1 MNSSF
6 IIIPLEKLKKAE
18 EVFPEIS
25 EIIGPY
31 LESIINEGDP
41 IRSFSFFYDDVGS
54 ILERTRGTDSI
65 SQVDSDVF
73 MINDFEKISDDIFVA
88 LEYVKH
94 DLDYFL
100 PKGLNKVNIES
111 EKIDDQSIILKISD
125 EI

>member
-1 MNSSF
+1 MNKT
-6 IIIPLEKLKKAE
+6 IIVIPLEKLKKAE
-18 EVFPEIS
+18 EIFPEIS
-25 EIIGPY
+25 EVIGPY

-41 IRSFSFFYDDVGS
+41 IRSFSFFYDDVGT
-54 ILERTRGTDSI
+54 ILERTRGADSI
-65 SQVDSDVF
+65 NNIDNDTF
-73 MINDFEKISDDIFVA
+73 MINNFEKISDDIFVA